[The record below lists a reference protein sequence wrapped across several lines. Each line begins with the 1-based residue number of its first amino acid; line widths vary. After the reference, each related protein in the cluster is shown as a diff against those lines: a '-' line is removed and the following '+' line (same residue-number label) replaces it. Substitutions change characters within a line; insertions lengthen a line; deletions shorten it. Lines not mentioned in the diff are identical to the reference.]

1 MPGSKL
7 ESALDAIGEV
17 IADGL
22 MVVEEDE
29 SGVYD
34 EKQKNIKIAM
44 LK

>member
-17 IADGL
+17 ITDGL

-34 EKQKNIKIAM
+34 ENKNIKITM